1 MMNISRDSGGNW
13 ENTTQG
19 IEISHAISNDF
30 VGKSGSLAVEGA
42 SIFFPT
48 NPIVSAITTTSKIV
62 SPMRP
67 GGTSAAAIGKQ
78 AISVRKTK
86 LHGSLRVTR
95 TVFPLAIRAKTATLL
110 IAP

>member
-1 MMNISRDSGGNW
+1 MMNICRDSSGNW
-13 ENTTQG
+13 ENSTQG

-30 VGKSGSLAVEGA
+30 VGKNGSLAVGA

-67 GGTSAAAIGKQ
+67 GGTSAAATGKQ

-86 LHGSLRVTR
+86 RNGSLRVTA
-95 TVFPLAIRAKTATLL
+95 TIVPVTIRAKTAT
-110 IAP
+110 